1 MKPLFSPAI
10 ALLNRLRYNA
20 KFLLIGCVLL
30 LASGILIAQLFFQ
43 VQREVHF
50 VESELRGVEVLAP
63 AMKVLTLMQQHR
75 GLSSGL
81 LGGSEALR
89 PAVATKAAALD
100 SAITEFER
108 ALAGPGS
115 GFGLDQTW
123 ATLAQQ
129 WTRLRSEGLTL
140 AQGDNFRTHTAMING
155 MLTFIGDL
163 GDQSKLSL
171 DPEASSY
178 NLVEPMLRVIPEITE
193 RLGKLRGKGTGIIA
207 KGSLERTDEVALI
220 SQMAELDL
228 ARAVIEDRLG
238 RAAREATLEPGA
250 LDRAKAEIS
259 AAVSK
264 VRETSND
271 EILSQ
276 RFGLAPAAF
285 FDIGTA
291 AIDTVLRNLEGDI
304 RPAAV
309 ALLEARKAASQRE
322 LWLTV
327 GGALV
332 ALVLVGYLFVGTY
345 LSILTSVKE
354 LSAGASQLA
363 RGDYTARVSFSARD
377 ELAMVAGQ
385 FNEMAASLAGIVG
398 QVQRSATS
406 VGEAASRLAASSTQV
421 ARGSE
426 QQSEAAS
433 SMAAAIEQMTVGIDE
448 ITRHAGDAQDQ
459 SQQSGRLSSEGQ
471 EVVRRSVLEMGRIAA
486 TVNEAAGVI
495 EQLGA
500 ESTRISDIVQSIRE
514 IADQTNLLAL
524 NAAIE
529 AARAGETGRGFAV
542 VADEVR
548 KLAERTSKAT
558 GEITAMVSAIQEGT
572 GKAVL
577 TMQQGV
583 ARVHEGVALTS
594 KAGNAMHEINDGAQK
609 VVDSVNDISNAL
621 REQSSAS
628 NEIARSVERIAQMA
642 EENSVAVRATAS
654 TAEGLETLAR
664 ELQGQV
670 ERFKVA

>member
-1 MKPLFSPAI
+1 
-10 ALLNRLRYNA
+10 
-20 KFLLIGCVLL
+20 
-30 LASGILIAQLFFQ
+30 
-43 VQREVHF
+43 
-50 VESELRGVEVLAP
+50 
-63 AMKVLTLMQQHR
+63 
-75 GLSSGL
+75 
-81 LGGSEALR
+81 
-89 PAVATKAAALD
+89 
-100 SAITEFER
+100 
-108 ALAGPGS
+108 
-115 GFGLDQTW
+115 
-123 ATLAQQ
+123 
-129 WTRLRSEGLTL
+129 
-140 AQGDNFRTHTAMING
+140 
-155 MLTFIGDL
+155 
-163 GDQSKLSL
+163 
-171 DPEASSY
+171 
-178 NLVEPMLRVIPEITE
+178 
-193 RLGKLRGKGTGIIA
+193 
-207 KGSLERTDEVALI
+207 
-220 SQMAELDL
+220 
-228 ARAVIEDRLG
+228 
-238 RAAREATLEPGA
+238 
-250 LDRAKAEIS
+250 
-259 AAVSK
+259 
-264 VRETSND
+264 
-271 EILSQ
+271 
-276 RFGLAPAAF
+276 
-285 FDIGTA
+285 
-291 AIDTVLRNLEGDI
+291 
-304 RPAAV
+304 
-309 ALLEARKAASQRE
+309 
-322 LWLTV
+322 
-327 GGALV
+327 
-332 ALVLVGYLFVGTY
+332 
-345 LSILTSVKE
+345 
-354 LSAGASQLA
+354 
-363 RGDYTARVSFSARD
+363 
-377 ELAMVAGQ
+377 MVAGQ

-398 QVQRSATS
+398 QVQRSAMS

-459 SQQSGRLSSEGQ
+459 SQQSGQLSSEGQ
-471 EVVRRSVLEMGRIAA
+471 EVVRRSVLEMERIAA